1 MGSTAALSYCRG
13 YLIAK
18 LSYGCAL
25 LCAMS
30 KLIAKSLWI
39 GRELAKIGLPRG
51 PAGIGRGLAGI
62 SWDWHNPTSRTEHAE
77 RVPATHLNTLV
88 CVWPRA
94 DFIER
99 CLAAVT
105 VATGISVL
113 LCGGRSVIFMRR
125 VVFAHVVSDDFWQ
138 VVVHFW
144 H

>member
-1 MGSTAALSYCRG
+1 MLRGLAWIAAG
-13 YLIAK
+13 
-18 LSYGCAL
+18 
-25 LCAMS
+25 
-30 KLIAKSLWI
+30 I

-51 PAGIGRGLAGI
+51 LAGIAAGIGRGLAGI
-62 SWDWHNPTSRTEHAE
+62 SWDWHNPTSRKEHAE

-138 VVVHFW
+138 IVVHFW